1 MRGDVLTAAEIA
13 MALERPKRSVLE
25 SLKHASPSGRKVVFG
40 NEARVWSK
48 DSLPKNIL
56 VALDDVVARRKTSV
70 DALLASQ
77 QHFWRP
83 RYSLGQ
89 LCEETTERA
98 SLLQRCLAPTLARMN
113 DVDLTTAEFE
123 QLGVEDYRI
132 TFGHSIST
140 RHWRRLL
147 KRTVDRDGGA
157 ENWGRLE
164 IYLEE
169 SPARKPELRKRGVY
183 TPTALRPLQELI
195 SSFANPADPTEVEKD
210 CLWIYAFEHYE
221 RETERTGKPRTG
233 KPRTG
238 KPRTGKPRTGK
249 PRAVKRATLN
259 FLFENASFL
268 GKSEKGIK
276 LQFDRKLKRWIAGGR
291 VPAAIA
297 DARRKNPGRP
307 TPKFSEQEEHALI
320 AKSLRSGG
328 GLAQAWRESREK
340 GLLGTRVSQHY
351 TSTPARKSYVPDRI
365 RKLIANKV
373 KILRDHHHGPRRAK
387 LNGAYINRDPSTFHA
402 GDWFQ
407 ADDCTLP
414 NYYYTESDEGFQLV
428 RGQFLAMCD
437 VRTTFILGY
446 VLIPQRNYTAHHIR
460 NLTTT
465 VADTYGL
472 PRRGFYYENGMWRTA
487 RLLHGRRDE
496 INWFQTEMG
505 LRGLGL
511 QFCHAKL
518 PRGKVIERVFGLLQS
533 HLESV
538 PGYAG
543 RDERHDK
550 FERVQEQLSLVRRGK
565 AQPEDFFLSE
575 PEYLK
580 RLEAIVR
587 IYNEERQEGKYCPGL
602 SPREAFEEFHGEEP
616 RIRLGASCRH
626 LLATHKMRVRSGR
639 NGISFR
645 FGKEQFTYKSFET
658 GRLIGQELIA
668 WFNVENPSAI
678 SVTNLKEDPQSLF
691 TVEREIK
698 VPGMDAPPEVLEAA
712 IAQNEAHEAYR
723 KGLYRAVSQNFSSG
737 FAGRMFRQNLIDH
750 KTAETAAAME
760 EHQATI
766 KRKRAQE
773 KKRRKSIE
781 KTAARLGIASGVM
794 SNRPQ
799 AEEGLKEMTGAMR
812 RLGLLRK
819 DREAKGE

>member
-1 MRGDVLTAAEIA
+1 MFTAAQIA
-13 MALERPKRSVLE
+13 AALQRSKRSVLQ
-25 SLKHASPSGRKVVFG
+25 SLRRTPPTKTKSVSGNQAKVWLM
-40 NEARVWSK
+40 EA
-48 DSLPKNIL
+48 LPQNIL
-56 VALDDVVARRKTSV
+56 TSLEEIASHRRSTV
-70 DALLASQ
+70 DALLVSPPP
-77 QHFWRP
+77 FWRP
-83 RYSLGQ
+83 RYPLSQ
-89 LCEETTERA
+89 LCKEAIDRA
-98 SLLQRCLAPTLARMN
+98 SILQRALAATLARLN
-113 DVDLTTAEFE
+113 DANLPSAEFDR
-123 QLGVEDYRI
+123 LGVEDYRRVV
-132 TFGHSIST
+132 GHSIST
-140 RHWRRLL
+140 RHWRRLFR
-147 KRTVDRDGGA
+147 RTLDRDSGA

-164 IYLEE
+164 IYLDE
-169 SPARKPELRKRGVY
+169 SAARKPELRKRALY
-183 TPTALRPLQELI
+183 IPTAFRSLQELI
-195 SSFANPADPTEVEKD
+195 SSFANPAEPTELEKD
-210 CLWIYAFEHYE
+210 CLWTYAFEHYE
-221 RETERTGKPRTG
+221 RESERTAKS
-233 KPRTG
+233 
-238 KPRTGKPRTGK
+238 
-249 PRAVKRATLN
+249 RAVKRATLK

-276 LQFDRKLKRWIAGGR
+276 LQFDRKLKRWVAGGR

-307 TPKFSEQEEHALI
+307 APKFSEEEEHALI

-351 TSTPARKSYVPDRI
+351 TSTPARKSYVPGRI

-373 KILRDHHHGPRRAK
+373 KILRDYHHGPRQAK

-414 NYYYTESDEGFQLV
+414 NYYYTESDEGFAFV

-460 NLTTT
+460 NLTTI

-518 PRGKVIERVFGLLQS
+518 PRGKVIERVFGILQN

-575 PEYLK
+575 AEYLK
-580 RLEAIVR
+580 RLEAIVG
-587 IYNEERQEGKYCPGL
+587 IYNEERQQGKYCPGL
-602 SPREAFEEFHGEEP
+602 SPREAFEKFHGEEP

-645 FGKEQFTYKSFET
+645 FGKEQFTYKSRET
-658 GRLIGQELIA
+658 GALRGEELIV
-668 WFNVENPSAI
+668 WFNVENPSVI
-678 SVTNLKEDPQSLF
+678 SVTNLKEDPRTLF
-691 TVEREIK
+691 TVEREIS

-712 IAQNEAHEAYR
+712 LAQNEAHDAYR
-723 KGLYRAVSQNFSSG
+723 KGLYRVVSQNFSTG

-750 KTAETAAAME
+750 KTAELGEAMREQQAEIKRQKSEKKKRAAAIE
-760 EHQATI
+760 
-766 KRKRAQE
+766 RK
-773 KKRRKSIE
+773 
-781 KTAARLGIASGVM
+781 AARLGIPPGVM
-794 SNRPQ
+794 SRRPG
-799 AEEGLKEMTGAMR
+799 AEEGVEQMTAAMR
-812 RLGLLRK
+812 NLGLL
-819 DREAKGE
+819 EAEEGTTQKEAE

>member
-1 MRGDVLTAAEIA
+1 MPDGAFTAAHLA
-13 MALERPKRSVLE
+13 AALQRSKRSVLE
-25 SLKHASPSGRKVVFG
+25 SLGRAPPSETKIVFG
-40 NEARVWSK
+40 NQARAWSK
-48 DSLPKNIL
+48 DALPKKIL
-56 VALDDVVARRKTSV
+56 TALDEVAERRKTTI
-70 DALLASQ
+70 DALLVSPPG
-77 QHFWRP
+77 FWRP
-83 RYSLGQ
+83 RYPLSQ
-89 LCEETTERA
+89 LSEEAIKHA
-98 SLLQRCLAPTLARMN
+98 SLLKRALGPALARLN
-113 DVDLTTAEFE
+113 DVNLPKVEVE
-123 QLGVEDYRI
+123 RLGVEDYRRVV
-132 TFGHSIST
+132 GHSIST
-140 RHWRRLL
+140 RHWRRLFR
-147 KRTVDRDGGA
+147 RTLDRDRGA

-164 IYLEE
+164 IYLNE
-169 SPARKPELRKRGVY
+169 SPARKPELRKCTLY
-183 TPTALRPLQELI
+183 IPTAFRPLQELI
-195 SSFANPADPTEVEKD
+195 SSFANPSEPTELEKD

-221 RETERTGKPRTG
+221 REAQQY
-233 KPRTG
+233 
-238 KPRTGKPRTGK
+238 GK
-249 PRAVKRATLN
+249 PRAVKCAALR

-307 TPKFSEQEEHALI
+307 APKFSEQEEHALI

-340 GLLGTRVSQHY
+340 GLLGTRLSQHY
-351 TSTPARKSYVPDRI
+351 TSTPARKSYVPGRI
-365 RKLIANKV
+365 RKLITNKM
-373 KILRDHHHGPRRAK
+373 KMLREHHHGPRRAK
-387 LNGAYINRDPSTFHA
+387 LNGAYINRDPSTFNS

-414 NYYYTESDEGFQLV
+414 NYYYTESDEGFALV

-460 NLTTT
+460 NLTTI
-465 VADTYGL
+465 VADSYGL

-518 PRGKVIERVFGLLQS
+518 PRGKVIERVFGLLQN

-587 IYNEERQEGKYCPGL
+587 IYNNERQEGKYCPGL
-602 SPREAFEEFHGEEP
+602 SPREAFEKFHGEEP
-616 RIRLGASCRH
+616 RIRLGPSCRH
-626 LLATHKMRVRSGR
+626 LLATHKMHARSGR

-645 FGKEQFTYKSFET
+645 FGREQFTYKSRET
-658 GRLIGQELIA
+658 GALRGEELIV
-668 WFNVENPSAI
+668 WFNVENPSTI
-678 SVTNLKEDPQSLF
+678 SVTNLKEDPRTLF
-691 TVEREIK
+691 TVEREIR

-712 IAQNEAHEAYR
+712 LAQNEAHEAYR
-723 KGLYRAVSQNFSSG
+723 KGLYRAVSQNFSTG

-750 KTAETAAAME
+750 KTAELGKAMRE
-760 EHQATI
+760 QQTEI
-766 KRKRAQE
+766 KRQKSEQKKRAKAIE
-773 KKRRKSIE
+773 RK
-781 KTAARLGIASGVM
+781 AARLGIPAGVM
-794 SNRPQ
+794 SRRPG
-799 AEEGLKEMTGAMR
+799 AEEGVEQMTAAMR
-812 RLGLLRK
+812 RLGLLE
-819 DREAKGE
+819 EAGQGSERDE

>member
-1 MRGDVLTAAEIA
+1 MSEGCFTAAQIA
-13 MALERPKRSVLE
+13 AALQRPKRSVLE
-25 SLKHASPSGRKVVFG
+25 SLRRTPPSKTKIVHG
-40 NEARVWSK
+40 NEARAWSK
-48 DSLPKNIL
+48 DVLPSNIL
-56 VALDDVVARRKTSV
+56 AALEDVALRRKTSV
-70 DALLASQ
+70 DELLASPPP
-77 QHFWRP
+77 FWRP
-83 RYSLGQ
+83 RYPLSELSK
-89 LCEETTERA
+89 ESIERA
-98 SLLQRCLAPTLARMN
+98 SLIKRALAPAFARFNDLDLTLAQ
-113 DVDLTTAEFE
+113 FE
-123 QLGVEDYRI
+123 RLGVEDYRRA
-132 TFGHSIST
+132 FGHSIST
-140 RHWRRLL
+140 RHWRRLFR
-147 KRTVDRDGGA
+147 RTIDRDGGA

-164 IYLEE
+164 IYLDE
-169 SPARKPELRKRGVY
+169 SPARRPELRKHAPF
-183 TPTALRPLQELI
+183 TPTAFRPLQELI
-195 SSFANPADPTEVEKD
+195 SSFANPAERTELEKD
-210 CLWIYAFEHYE
+210 CLWIYTFEHYE
-221 RETERTGKPRTG
+221 RETERTGKP
-233 KPRTG
+233 K
-238 KPRTGKPRTGK
+238 
-249 PRAVKRATLN
+249 AVKRATLR
-259 FLFENASFL
+259 FLYENASFL

-276 LQFDRKLKRWIAGGR
+276 LQFDRKLKRWINGGR
-291 VPAAIA
+291 VPANIA

-307 TPKFSEQEEHALI
+307 APKFSEEEEHALI
-320 AKSLRSGG
+320 AKALRSGG
-328 GLAQAWRESREK
+328 GITQAWRESRNS
-340 GLLGTRVSQHY
+340 GVFSNRVSQHY
-351 TSTPARKSYVPDRI
+351 TSTPARKSYVPGRI
-365 RKLIANKV
+365 RKLIANKI
-373 KILRDHHHGPRRAK
+373 KILRDHYHGPRRAK

-414 NYYYTESDEGFQLV
+414 NYYYIESDEGFALV

-460 NLTTT
+460 NLTTI

-518 PRGKVIERVFGLLQS
+518 PRGKVIERVFGLLQN

-575 PEYLK
+575 AEYLK
-580 RLEAIVR
+580 RLEVIVR

-602 SPREAFEEFHGEEP
+602 SPREAFEKFHGGEP

-645 FGKEQFTYKSFET
+645 FGKEQFTYKSRET
-658 GRLIGQELIA
+658 GALRGEELIV
-668 WFNVENPSAI
+668 WFNVENPSVI
-678 SVTNLKEDPQSLF
+678 SVTNLKEDPRTLF
-691 TVEREIK
+691 TVEREIS

-712 IAQNEAHEAYR
+712 LAQNEAHEAYR
-723 KGLYRAVSQNFSSG
+723 KGLYRAVSQNFSTG

-750 KTAETAAAME
+750 KTAEIGNAMREQQAQIKRQKIEKKKRAAAIE
-760 EHQATI
+760 
-766 KRKRAQE
+766 RKAV
-773 KKRRKSIE
+773 
-781 KTAARLGIASGVM
+781 RLGIPPGVM
-794 SNRPQ
+794 SRRPG
-799 AEEGLKEMTGAMR
+799 AEEGVEQMTAAMR
-812 RLGLLRK
+812 RLGLLEE
-819 DREAKGE
+819 REQGSEK

>member
-1 MRGDVLTAAEIA
+1 MTDSLFTAAQIA
-13 MALERPKRSVLE
+13 VALHRSKRSVLDALE
-25 SLKHASPSGRKVVFG
+25 GTTPSGRKVIFG
-40 NEARVWSK
+40 NEARAWSK
-48 DSLPKNIL
+48 QGLPQSIL
-56 VALDDVVARRKTSV
+56 SALNDAAERRKTSV
-70 DALLASQ
+70 EGLLASPPT
-77 QHFWRP
+77 FWQP
-83 RYSLGQ
+83 RYPLSQ
-89 LCEETTERA
+89 VCEEAIERA
-98 SLLQRCLAPTLARMN
+98 SLLQRALAPAFARLH
-113 DVDLTTAEFE
+113 DADLTAAEFE
-123 QLGVEDYRI
+123 GLGVEDYRRA
-132 TFGHSIST
+132 FGHRIST
-140 RHWRRLL
+140 RHWRRLF
-147 KRTVDRDGGA
+147 KRTLDRDNSA

-164 IYLEE
+164 IYLNA
-169 SPARKPELRKRGVY
+169 SPGRKPELRKCTLY
-183 TPTALRPLQELI
+183 MPTALRPLQELI
-195 SSFANPADPTEVEKD
+195 SSFANPAEPTELEKD

-221 RETERTGKPRTG
+221 REAERF
-233 KPRTG
+233 
-238 KPRTGKPRTGK
+238 GK
-249 PRAVKRATLN
+249 PRAVKRAILK

-291 VPAAIA
+291 IPAAIA

-307 TPKFSEQEEHALI
+307 APKFSEEEEHALI
-320 AKSLRSGG
+320 AKSLRSGR
-328 GLAQAWRESREK
+328 GLAQAWRDSREK
-340 GLLGTRVSQHY
+340 GLFGTRVSQHY
-351 TSTPARKSYVPDRI
+351 TSTPASRSYVPGRI
-365 RKLIANKV
+365 RKLIMNKL
-373 KILRDHHHGPRRAK
+373 KMLRDHHHGPRRAK

-414 NYYYTESDEGFQLV
+414 NYYYIESDEGFALV

-460 NLTTT
+460 NLTTI

-472 PRRGFYYENGMWRTA
+472 PRRGFYYENGMWRSA

-496 INWFQTEMG
+496 INWHETEMG

-518 PRGKVIERVFGLLQS
+518 PRGKVIERVFGLLQN

-550 FERVQEQLSLVRRGK
+550 FERAQEQLSLVRRGK

-575 PEYLK
+575 AEYLK

-587 IYNEERQEGKYCPGL
+587 IYNNERQEGKYCPGL
-602 SPREAFEEFHGEEP
+602 SPREAFEKFHGEEP
-616 RIRLGASCRH
+616 RIRLGSFCRH

-645 FGKEQFTYKSFET
+645 FGKEQFTYKSKET
-658 GRLIGQELIA
+658 GALLGEELIV
-668 WFNVENPSAI
+668 WFNVENPSVI
-678 SVTNLKEDPQSLF
+678 SVTNLKEDPRTLF
-691 TVEREIK
+691 TVEREIR

-712 IAQNEAHEAYR
+712 LAQNEAHEAYR
-723 KGLYRAVSQNFSSG
+723 KGLYRAVSQNFSTG

-750 KTAETAAAME
+750 KTAELGNAMREQHAEIKRQKSEKKKRAAAIE
-760 EHQATI
+760 
-766 KRKRAQE
+766 RK
-773 KKRRKSIE
+773 
-781 KTAARLGIASGVM
+781 AARLGIPAGVM
-794 SNRPQ
+794 SRRPG
-799 AEEGLKEMTGAMR
+799 AEEGIEQMTAAMR
-812 RLGLLRK
+812 RLGLLEKKEQGSER
-819 DREAKGE
+819 DE

>member
-1 MRGDVLTAAEIA
+1 MVEDVFTAAQIA
-13 MALERPKRSVLE
+13 SALQRSKRSVLE
-25 SLKHASPSGRKVVFG
+25 SLRQTPVSETKIVHG
-40 NEARVWSK
+40 NEAKAWAK
-48 DSLPKNIL
+48 DALPATI
-56 VALDDVVARRKTSV
+56 VAALNDAARRRKTTV
-70 DALLASQ
+70 DALLASPPL
-77 QHFWRP
+77 FWRP
-83 RYSLGQ
+83 RHPLSELSR
-89 LCEETTERA
+89 ESIERA
-98 SLLQRCLAPTLARMN
+98 SLLQRALAPALARLN
-113 DVDLTTAEFE
+113 DANLMSAEFE
-123 QLGVEDYRI
+123 RLGLEHYRR
-132 TFGHSIST
+132 TFGYTIST
-140 RHWRRLL
+140 RHWRRLFR
-147 KRTVDRDGGA
+147 RTLNRDGGA

-164 IYLEE
+164 IYLDE
-169 SPARKPELRKRGVY
+169 SPARKPELRKRALY
-183 TPTALRPLQELI
+183 TSTALRPLQELI
-195 SSFANPADPTEVEKD
+195 SSFANPAEPTELEKD
-210 CLWIYAFEHYE
+210 CLWIYAFEHCE
-221 RETERTGKPRTG
+221 REAERTGESQ
-233 KPRTG
+233 
-238 KPRTGKPRTGK
+238 
-249 PRAVKRATLN
+249 AVKRTILK

-276 LQFDRKLKRWIAGGR
+276 LQFDRKLRSWVAGGR

-297 DARRKNPGRP
+297 DARNKNPGRP
-307 TPKFSEQEEHALI
+307 APTFSEEEEHALI

-340 GLLGTRVSQHY
+340 GLLGTSVSQHY
-351 TSTPARKSYVPDRI
+351 TSSPTRKSYVPGRI

-373 KILRDHHHGPRRAK
+373 KILRDHHHGPRQAK
-387 LNGAYINRDPSTFHA
+387 LNGAYVNRDPSTFHA

-414 NYYYTESDEGFQLV
+414 NYYYTETDEGFALV

-437 VRTTFILGY
+437 CRTTFILGY

-460 NLTTT
+460 NLTTI

-518 PRGKVIERVFGLLQS
+518 PRGKVIERVFGLLQNL
-533 HLESV
+533 LESV

-575 PEYLK
+575 ADYLK
-580 RLEAIVR
+580 QLEAIVR
-587 IYNEERQEGKYCPGL
+587 IYNNERQEGKYCPGL
-602 SPREAFEEFHGEEP
+602 SPREAFEKFHGEEP
-616 RIRLGASCRH
+616 RIRLGSSCRH

-645 FGKEQFTYKSFET
+645 FGKEQFTYKSRET
-658 GRLIGQELIA
+658 GALRGEELII
-668 WFNVENPSAI
+668 WFNVENPSVI
-678 SVTNLKEDPQSLF
+678 SVTNLKEDPRTLF
-691 TVEREIK
+691 TVEREIS

-712 IAQNEAHEAYR
+712 LAQNEAHEAYR
-723 KGLYRAVSQNFSSG
+723 KGLYRAVSQNFSTG

-750 KTAETAAAME
+750 KTAELGNAMREQQAEIKRQKIEKKKRAAAIE
-760 EHQATI
+760 
-766 KRKRAQE
+766 RK
-773 KKRRKSIE
+773 
-781 KTAARLGIASGVM
+781 AARLGIPPGVM
-794 SNRPQ
+794 SRRPD
-799 AEEGLKEMTGAMR
+799 AEEGVEEMTAAMR
-812 RLGLLRK
+812 RLGLLEEKEQGR
-819 DREAKGE
+819 DE